1 MQIDIKK
8 HNAEVKR
15 VWEAFYAGKP
25 IRVPMIIGCNV
36 RMILLDPE
44 LNRKNISFKEY
55 TENPEVMLLSQLE
68 FIKWY
73 RTSVPQDADMGIP
86 EDGFNVKVDF
96 QNYYEAAWFGC
107 EVHYREGQVPDTEPI
122 ISGDNKNLLF
132 DRGIPDPFGGL
143 MKKGIEYYEYFKKKQ
158 KNGFLF
164 EGKPIKDV
172 GLSGLVTDGVL
183 TAALNLRGCEILTDF
198 YEDPEYVRKLF
209 DYITKATIK
218 RIRALRKYLGEPE
231 KSKGVA
237 FADDSIANISTD
249 MYKEFVLPYHKELIA
264 ELSSGGENSIHL
276 CGDATRH
283 FKSIT
288 EELNVKQF
296 DTGFP
301 VDFGRLRKELGEDVT
316 IYGGP
321 NISLLLFESSAV
333 VKAETKRILHS
344 GIMKGGKFVIREGN
358 NLAPK
363 TPMSNLSA
371 MYETVKEFGK
381 Y

>member
-68 FIKWY
+68 FNKWY
-73 RTSVPQDADMGIP
+73 RTYVPQDAEMGIP

-122 ISGDNKNLLF
+122 ISGDNKILLF